1 MINTILILICISL
14 SSQLIYFKKL
24 LFIIIFKLNK
34 SFYDIL
40 KVFYFIVFLNI
51 LRKLIHT
58 SLLLLLSCMV
68 VPIGNLVNKLFSS
81 SNFSFSTMTNSQA
94 FSLPTVFPSSSM
106 EMDFLPEPIPDNHN
120 EVRGRNLFTNSS
132 ISRDLLMSSTKSS
145 VTYHEKIV
153 NNSMDINEEL
163 VKLTSALFYETEQ
176 KRAICISKM
185 AEQQG
190 NMRLKDRNLKIP
202 NSNSKHVPN
211 VDQYNLP
218 THSTV
223 FQTEND
229 SVINIQLLYNP
240 QAPTEPDFWSGN
252 FHLILLHSSIKQIA
266 SDVKNIKD
274 SLNFMARYISN
285 KKVNPSKANELE
297 NFNGISNSI
306 QNFISSVYQAN
317 WDSFHTNNQ
326 AMTLRV
332 KISSKFTPRITLNPS
347 KSNKEI
353 AKHIL
358 VTIEKIPPSLFFQL
372 NQKKK
377 SMSF

>member
-1 MINTILILICISL
+1 
-14 SSQLIYFKKL
+14 
-24 LFIIIFKLNK
+24 
-34 SFYDIL
+34 
-40 KVFYFIVFLNI
+40 
-51 LRKLIHT
+51 
-58 SLLLLLSCMV
+58 
-68 VPIGNLVNKLFSS
+68 
-81 SNFSFSTMTNSQA
+81 
-94 FSLPTVFPSSSM
+94 
-106 EMDFLPEPIPDNHN
+106 
-120 EVRGRNLFTNSS
+120 
-132 ISRDLLMSSTKSS
+132 
-145 VTYHEKIV
+145 
-153 NNSMDINEEL
+153 
-163 VKLTSALFYETEQ
+163 
-176 KRAICISKM
+176 M

-211 VDQYNLP
+211 VDQHNLP

-306 QNFISSVYQAN
+306 
-317 WDSFHTNNQ
+317 
-326 AMTLRV
+326 
-332 KISSKFTPRITLNPS
+332 
-347 KSNKEI
+347 
-353 AKHIL
+353 
-358 VTIEKIPPSLFFQL
+358 
-372 NQKKK
+372 
-377 SMSF
+377 